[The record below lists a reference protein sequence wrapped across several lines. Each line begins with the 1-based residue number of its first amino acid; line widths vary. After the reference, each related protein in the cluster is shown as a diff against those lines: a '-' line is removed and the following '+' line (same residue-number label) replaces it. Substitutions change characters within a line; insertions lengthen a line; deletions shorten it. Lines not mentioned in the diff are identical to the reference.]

1 MTTPI
6 ILMNSTHS
14 ITATTTLPPNLFRKL
29 EEVATL
35 SDGKMNQ
42 ITKIYF

>member
-6 ILMNSTHS
+6 ILLNSTHS
-14 ITATTTLPPNLFRKL
+14 ITATTTLFRKL